1 MLYVSFLGTI
11 YSLASLKMCSFFPLS
26 KFKCNDISLV
36 EFLSKDP
43 ILHNIKTITKVSRKI
58 TR

>member
-11 YSLASLKMCSFFPLS
+11 YSLSSLKMCSFFPLS
-26 KFKCNDISLV
+26 KVKCKDISLV

-43 ILHNIKTITKVSRKI
+43 ILHNTKTITNGSRKI